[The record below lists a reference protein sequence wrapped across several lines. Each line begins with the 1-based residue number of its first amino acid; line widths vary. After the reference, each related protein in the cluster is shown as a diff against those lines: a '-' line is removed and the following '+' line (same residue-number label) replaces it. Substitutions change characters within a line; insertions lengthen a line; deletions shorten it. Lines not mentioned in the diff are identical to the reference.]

1 MGIAIRHRTG
11 EGAQCGRK
19 GGGGGWYRREFLSSQ
34 VPERACADGVQV
46 SGMYA
51 AGWAA
56 RGPVGVIASTM
67 HDAYS
72 LSSLILEDH
81 FATPPPA
88 SVASPLNTMPEAGL
102 PEEVEVAR
110 KQGSVVDLAGWGRI
124 DEAERE
130 RARRRGGGKERE
142 KFTTVREMLAVL
154 A

>member
-1 MGIAIRHRTG
+1 
-11 EGAQCGRK
+11 
-19 GGGGGWYRREFLSSQ
+19 
-34 VPERACADGVQV
+34 
-46 SGMYA
+46 
-51 AGWAA
+51 
-56 RGPVGVIASTM
+56 
-67 HDAYS
+67 
-72 LSSLILEDH
+72 LEDH